1 MRKHWEASVSLG
13 ACLQE
18 SVPNR
23 QQLLGLRVPV
33 VNVAGKDPA
42 RRGQVWYQET
52 NESEP
57 FDEVSKVSL
66 TRSKAAIA
74 VAP

>member
-1 MRKHWEASVSLG
+1 MRKRLVTGVSLG

-18 SVPNR
+18 LAPNR

-33 VNVAGKDPA
+33 VNVYGKGPA

-57 FDEVSKVSL
+57 SDEVSKVS
-66 TRSKAAIA
+66 
-74 VAP
+74 

>member
-1 MRKHWEASVSLG
+1 MRKRWAIGVSLG

-18 SVPNR
+18 PVPNR

-33 VNVAGKDPA
+33 VNVCGKGPA

-57 FDEVSKVSL
+57 FDEMSKVSL
-66 TRSKAAIA
+66 TRSEAVIA
-74 VAP
+74 VAL